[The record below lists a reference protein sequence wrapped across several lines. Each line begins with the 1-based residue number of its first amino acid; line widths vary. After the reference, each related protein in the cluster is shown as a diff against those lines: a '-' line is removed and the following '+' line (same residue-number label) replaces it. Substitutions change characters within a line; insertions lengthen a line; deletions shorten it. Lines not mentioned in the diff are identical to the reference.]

1 MTVDLGGITRGQMY
15 YCKAAA
21 TNIGNST
28 SCLGPVIGGVKM
40 FFSMRIVANNSG
52 RYEFSTHPLV
62 IFSNASI
69 LNKHDLRVYV

>member
-1 MTVDLGGITRGQMY
+1 MTVDLSGLTRGQMY

-40 FFSMRIVANNSG
+40 FFSMKIVANNSG
-52 RYEFSTHPLV
+52 RCEFSTHPLV
-62 IFSNASI
+62 NFSKS
-69 LNKHDLRVYV
+69 L